1 MKKNAAF
8 PKGFFWGSATS
19 AHQVEG
25 NNVNDWSE
33 PERQNAVRLA
43 KEAKKYWR
51 KWQQDKFP
59 EMFNSENYISGKACD
74 HYNRFEED
82 FDIAKSLGHNA
93 HRFSVEW
100 SRIEPEEGQF
110 NEKEIEHYKK
120 VVKTLRERGIEPF
133 VTLWHWTQPLWIRDI
148 GGWENKKTIDYFGR
162 YVEKL
167 AASFGDGVKFWI
179 VVNEPNIYAALG
191 YIRGNQPPGVKNIFK
206 AIKVFNNLTD
216 AHKKAHQIIHKR
228 DETAK
233 VGSANSVIYF
243 QPKNN
248 FFVNRVIVSV
258 ADYFW
263 NRRFFKNVSG
273 FSDFLGV
280 NYYTRR
286 LVGFSFG
293 AEEQKPVSDLGWEI
307 VPEGIYYVLKNLK
320 NYNLP
325 VYITENGIADAK
337 DDKREEFITQHL
349 RMVHKAIEDGVD
361 VRGYFYWSLLD
372 NFEFP
377 EVRGFWPRFGL
388 VEVDY
393 KTMARTIRP
402 SAKVYAAICKNNGIE
417 N

>member
-1 MKKNAAF
+1 MKKNVAF

-59 EMFNSENYISGKACD
+59 EMFNPENYISGKACD

-82 FDIAKSLGHNA
+82 FDVAKSLGHNA

-148 GGWENKKTIDYFGR
+148 GGWENKKTIDYFVR

-191 YIRGNQPPGVKNIFK
+191 YIRGDQPPGVKNIFK
-206 AIKVFNNLTD
+206 AIKV
-216 AHKKAHQIIHKR
+216 
-228 DETAK
+228 
-233 VGSANSVIYF
+233 
-243 QPKNN
+243 
-248 FFVNRVIVSV
+248 
-258 ADYFW
+258 
-263 NRRFFKNVSG
+263 
-273 FSDFLGV
+273 
-280 NYYTRR
+280 
-286 LVGFSFG
+286 
-293 AEEQKPVSDLGWEI
+293 
-307 VPEGIYYVLKNLK
+307 
-320 NYNLP
+320 
-325 VYITENGIADAK
+325 
-337 DDKREEFITQHL
+337 
-349 RMVHKAIEDGVD
+349 
-361 VRGYFYWSLLD
+361 
-372 NFEFP
+372 
-377 EVRGFWPRFGL
+377 
-388 VEVDY
+388 
-393 KTMARTIRP
+393 
-402 SAKVYAAICKNNGIE
+402 
-417 N
+417 

>member
-1 MKKNAAF
+1 MNLAKF
-8 PKGFFWGSATS
+8 PQGFFWGSATS

-25 NNVNDWSE
+25 NNINDWSE
-33 PERQNAVRLA
+33 WEKQNAGRLA
-43 KEAKKYWR
+43 KEAKNHWQ
-51 KWQQDKFP
+51 KWQQDRFP
-59 EMFNSENYISGKACD
+59 EMFNPENYVSGRACD
-74 HYNRFEED
+74 HYNRFKED

-191 YIRGNQPPGVKNIFK
+191 YIRGSQPPGVQNVFK
-206 AIKVFNNLTD
+206 AIRVFNNLAS

-233 VGSANSVIYF
+233 VGSANSILYF
-243 QPKNN
+243 QDK
-248 FFVNRVIVSV
+248 IIASV

-263 NRRFFKNVSG
+263 NRWFFKKIGG
-273 FSDFLGV
+273 FNDFIGV
-280 NYYTRR
+280 NYYTRH
-286 LVGFSFG
+286 LLGFSFG
-293 AEEQKPVSDLGWEI
+293 TEEQKPMSDLGWKI
-307 VPEGIYYVLKNLK
+307 VPEGIYHVLKNLK
-320 NYNLP
+320 SQNLP

-337 DDKREEFITQHL
+337 DDRREEFIIQHL
-349 RMVHKAIEDGVD
+349 RMVRKAIEEGVD

-372 NFEFP
+372 NFEMP
-377 EVRGFWPRFGL
+377 EIRGFWPRFGL

-393 KTMARTIRP
+393 KTMSRTIRP